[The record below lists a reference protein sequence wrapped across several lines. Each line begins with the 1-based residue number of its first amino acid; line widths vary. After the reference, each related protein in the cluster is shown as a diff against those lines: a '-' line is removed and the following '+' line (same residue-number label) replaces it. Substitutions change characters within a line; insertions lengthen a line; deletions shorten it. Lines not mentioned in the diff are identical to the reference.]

1 MSHHMCST
9 GLMRRLHLSG
19 VDVVALFAG
28 DGAKTMFA
36 MAVDALIGTTVMEA
50 VMRVDGN
57 LLADFRSVT
66 RILEIRLKVEALSRF
81 GDGLFAVPSETVPSE
96 TSLGVGRRKLAVDV
110 AEATELGP
118 VKTSDPKGPYWR
130 KKPTQVITFFQFP
143 AEIRTLPGS

>member
-9 GLMRRLHLSG
+9 GLTRRLHLSG

-81 GDGLFAVPSETVPSE
+81 GDGLFAVPSET
-96 TSLGVGRRKLAVDV
+96 SLGVGRRKLAVDV

-118 VKTSDPKGPYWR
+118 VKTSDPKGP
-130 KKPTQVITFFQFP
+130 
-143 AEIRTLPGS
+143 

>member
-9 GLMRRLHLSG
+9 GLTRRLHLPG

-81 GDGLFAVPSETVPSE
+81 GDGLFAVPSET
-96 TSLGVGRRKLAVDV
+96 SLDVGRRKLAVDV

>member
-9 GLMRRLHLSG
+9 GLTRRLHLSG

-36 MAVDALIGTTVMEA
+36 MAVDALIGTTIMEA

-66 RILEIRLKVEALSRF
+66 RILEIRLKVDALPLWRWTLRCAKR
-81 GDGLFAVPSETVPSE
+81 DKPW
-96 TSLGVGRRKLAVDV
+96 RRA
-110 AEATELGP
+110 A
-118 VKTSDPKGPYWR
+118 
-130 KKPTQVITFFQFP
+130 
-143 AEIRTLPGS
+143 

>member
-9 GLMRRLHLSG
+9 GLTRRLHLSG

-66 RILEIRLKVEALSRF
+66 RILEIRLKVDALPLWRWTLRCAKR
-81 GDGLFAVPSETVPSE
+81 DKP
-96 TSLGVGRRKLAVDV
+96 GRRA
-110 AEATELGP
+110 A
-118 VKTSDPKGPYWR
+118 
-130 KKPTQVITFFQFP
+130 
-143 AEIRTLPGS
+143 

>member
-9 GLMRRLHLSG
+9 GLTRRLHLSG

-57 LLADFRSVT
+57 LLADFRSVA
-66 RILEIRLKVEALSRF
+66 RVLEIGLEVVALASLD
-81 GDGLFAVPSETVPSE
+81 DGLFAVARKA
-96 TSLGVGRRKLAVDV
+96 SLGVGRRKLAVDV

-130 KKPTQVITFFQFP
+130 KKPTQVITFFQFQ

>member
-1 MSHHMCST
+1 MCST
-9 GLMRRLHLSG
+9 GLTRRLHLSG

>member
-9 GLMRRLHLSG
+9 GLTRRLHLSG

-81 GDGLFAVPSETVPSE
+81 GDGLFAVPSET
-96 TSLGVGRRKLAVDV
+96 SLGVGRRKLAVDV

-130 KKPTQVITFFQFP
+130 
-143 AEIRTLPGS
+143 

>member
-1 MSHHMCST
+1 
-9 GLMRRLHLSG
+9 
-19 VDVVALFAG
+19 
-28 DGAKTMFA
+28 MFA

-81 GDGLFAVPSETVPSE
+81 GDGLFAVPSET
-96 TSLGVGRRKLAVDV
+96 SLGVGRRKLAVDV

-130 KKPTQVITFFQFP
+130 KKPTQVIMFFQFP

>member
-1 MSHHMCST
+1 M
-9 GLMRRLHLSG
+9 
-19 VDVVALFAG
+19 ALFAG

>member
-9 GLMRRLHLSG
+9 GLTRRLHLSG